1 MPGRIETDRLILE
14 TWTPK
19 DAPALYA
26 YAKNPNVGPNAGW
39 KPHADVRES
48 KRIIKTIFSAKDTWK
63 IVWKENGEVI
73 GSIGLDDD
81 RRRPGIPSRELGY
94 SLAEP
99 YWGRGIM
106 TEAGKAVLR
115 YGFENLHLAI
125 ISIQTAVSN
134 ARSQSVIRKLGFHP
148 EGMERMCYRIYDGT
162 TVDEYVFSML
172 RSEWESLY
180 LDPDADTEPAS
191 NTVAD

>member
-134 ARSQSVIRKLGFHP
+134 VRSQSVIRKLGFHP
-148 EGMERMCYRIYDGT
+148 EGMERRCFRRYDGK
-162 TVDEYVFSML
+162 VIDEYVFSML

-180 LDPDADTEPAS
+180 LDPAEQSA
-191 NTVAD
+191 VE

>member
-1 MPGRIETDRLILE
+1 MPGRIETERLILE
-14 TWTPK
+14 SWAPK
-19 DAPALYA
+19 DAPDLFA

-39 KPHADVRES
+39 KPHESVRES
-48 KRIIKTIFSAKDTWK
+48 RRIIKTIFLAKDTWK

-73 GSIGLDDD
+73 GSIGLDED
-81 RRRPGIPSRELGY
+81 RRRPGIRSRELGY

-115 YGFENLHLAI
+115 YGFETLRLAI
-125 ISIQTAVSN
+125 ISIQTATTN
-134 ARSQSVIRKLGFHP
+134 QRSQSVIRKLGFHP
-148 EGMERMCYRIYDGT
+148 EGMERMSYRIYDGS

-180 LDPDADTEPAS
+180 ADSAQQ
-191 NTVAD
+191 AYFK

>member
-14 TWTPK
+14 SWRPK

-26 YAKNPNVGPNAGW
+26 YAKNPNVGPHAGW

-48 KRIIKTIFSAKDTWK
+48 KRIIKTIFLAKDTWK
-63 IVWKENGEVI
+63 IIWKENGQVI
-73 GSIGLDDD
+73 GSIGLDED
-81 RRRPGIPSRELGY
+81 RRRPTIASREMGY
-94 SLAEP
+94 SMAEE

-115 YGFENLHLAI
+115 YGFENLHLEI
-125 ISIQTAVSN
+125 ISIQTSTAN

-148 EGMERMCYRIYDGT
+148 EGMERRCFRRYDGK
-162 TVDEYVFSML
+162 VIDEYVFSML

-180 LDPDADTEPAS
+180 LDPAAESASSPA
-191 NTVAD
+191 AE